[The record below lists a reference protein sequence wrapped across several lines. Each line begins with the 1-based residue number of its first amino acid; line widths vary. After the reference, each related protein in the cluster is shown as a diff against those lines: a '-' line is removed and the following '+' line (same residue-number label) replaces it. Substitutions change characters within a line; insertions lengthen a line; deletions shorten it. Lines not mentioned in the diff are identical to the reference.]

1 MEFFCDSLNKVQTV
15 SLTRREVIETAETLV
30 IKIGTNVLSCAD
42 DTLDPARIE
51 LLAEQIHRI
60 KETGRK
66 VVVVSSGAIGA
77 GMGLLGL
84 KERPK
89 DLGHLQ
95 ASAAVGQAHLIRRYD
110 RCLRKHGY
118 HAAQLLVTAND
129 FKNRTRYLNVRN
141 TIHTLFEYGAVP
153 IVNENDTVSIQ
164 EIKFGDNDH
173 LAAMVTSLVK
183 KPLLVIL
190 SVVDGLYDGDPKSAG
205 SRRISQ
211 VQDWTPELLALAT
224 DDSSSLGT
232 GGMKSKLQAV
242 RSATAVG
249 ENVIIANGQQEE
261 ILDQILKGED
271 VGTLFLAQGASV
283 SAWKRWIGYTIR
295 PKGKFHLDAGAT
307 KAIRDGGKSLLA
319 IGIQSIDGTFES
331 GEAVTLVSPSGEEFA
346 RGLSNYNSSDLAKI
360 VMRRSDQIA
369 TILGAV
375 PYSEVIHRDNL
386 AVLENHPAL

>member
-1 MEFFCDSLNKVQTV
+1 M

-249 ENVIIANGQQEE
+249 ENVIIANGQQEG